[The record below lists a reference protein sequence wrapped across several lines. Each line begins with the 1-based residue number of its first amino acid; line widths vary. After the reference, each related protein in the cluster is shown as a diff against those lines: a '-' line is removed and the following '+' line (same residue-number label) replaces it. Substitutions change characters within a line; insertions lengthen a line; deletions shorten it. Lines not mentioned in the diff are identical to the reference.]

1 MLLNRP
7 LSSYFF
13 FETGKCIAFGL
24 VFNDWQIKRL
34 LCLEIRCV
42 GHAELENIVGCR
54 HFVRITNALLY
65 AVNHISGLCP
75 MAVETSAKRS
85 QIDGVSMRT
94 TTAATTK
101 TLMMMTMMMTMTI
114 TLMKEE
120 EDFNFNYFYSFTVHR
135 LKLANKHEN
144 SFKPHIV

>member
-7 LSSYFF
+7 LSSLFF
-13 FETGKCIAFGL
+13 FETGKCIACGL

-34 LCLEIRCV
+34 LCLEIRRV
-42 GHAELENIVGCR
+42 GNAELENIVGCR

-65 AVNHISGLCP
+65 AVNHISRLWP
-75 MAVETSAKRS
+75 MPAETSAKRS

-94 TTAATTK
+94 MTAATTK
-101 TLMMMTMMMTMTI
+101 TLIMMMTMMMTMTI

-144 SFKPHIV
+144 

>member
-1 MLLNRP
+1 MLDL
-7 LSSYFF
+7 LSY
-13 FETGKCIAFGL
+13 
-24 VFNDWQIKRL
+24 R
-34 LCLEIRCV
+34 
-42 GHAELENIVGCR
+42 NIVGCR

-135 LKLANKHEN
+135 LKLPNKHEN
-144 SFKPHIV
+144 